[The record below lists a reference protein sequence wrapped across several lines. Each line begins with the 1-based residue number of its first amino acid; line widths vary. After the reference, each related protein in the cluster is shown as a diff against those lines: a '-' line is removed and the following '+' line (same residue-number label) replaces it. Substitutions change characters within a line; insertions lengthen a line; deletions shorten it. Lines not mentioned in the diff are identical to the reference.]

1 MEETFTIDI
10 WSDIVCPFCYLGK
23 RQLEVALEQFD
34 PGVPVDVRLHAFE
47 LDASAPADY
56 NRPLAELLAKKYGVE
71 VAEAERWH
79 RRSESDAASLGM
91 TWRMDL
97 ARTGNTFD
105 AHRLNALA
113 ATQGLALEMN
123 ERLMRGYFSE
133 GMLPSDHDAL
143 LSCASEVGVEV
154 PDDFFASDA
163 FADAV
168 RVDEA
173 AATEYGISGVPTMI
187 IDGRFIL
194 SGAQGPDT
202 MLSTFQRAFARRS
215 ALS

>member
-1 MEETFTIDI
+1 
-10 WSDIVCPFCYLGK
+10 
-23 RQLEVALEQFD
+23 
-34 PGVPVDVRLHAFE
+34 
-47 LDASAPADY
+47 
-56 NRPLAELLAKKYGVE
+56 
-71 VAEAERWH
+71 
-79 RRSESDAASLGM
+79 
-91 TWRMDL
+91 
-97 ARTGNTFD
+97 
-105 AHRLNALA
+105 
-113 ATQGLALEMN
+113 
-123 ERLMRGYFSE
+123 
-133 GMLPSDHDAL
+133 MLPSDHDAL